1 MVSLTPYNLPAP
13 PTSADGVQ
21 ESGGRLEFAVHKV
34 RNHGIL
40 SPQKAEVTRQRDSSG
55 ITQWAPTTAS
65 MPQGKCP
72 HTRRSP
78 ATPSSLYTPYF
89 KAFLIL
95 LNLKVQKRQN
105 SVNEQPN
112 PKSALGSH

>member
-13 PTSADGVQ
+13 PAPADGVQ
-21 ESGGRLEFAVHKV
+21 ASGGWLEFAVHNV

-40 SPQKAEVTRQRDSSG
+40 SLQKAEVTRQRDSSG

-72 HTRRSP
+72 HTVGPPPLPAPFTLRTLRSLSHL
-78 ATPSSLYTPYF
+78 AQLESSEKTEF
-89 KAFLIL
+89 C
-95 LNLKVQKRQN
+95 
-105 SVNEQPN
+105 
-112 PKSALGSH
+112 